1 MILGKELSLFHAQN
15 MSDLKVHHK
24 RLLQI
29 NEQAKYEMEQ
39 STKTTDTRKTILK
52 SFFIKIET
60 GNEK

>member
-1 MILGKELSLFHAQN
+1 

>member
-1 MILGKELSLFHAQN
+1 

-29 NEQAKYEMEQ
+29 HEQAKYEMEQ
-39 STKTTDTRKTILK
+39 SAKTTDTRKTILK
-52 SFFIKIET
+52 SLFIKIET